1 MRRRERVDD
10 DGDDYVYWYRAIN
23 RISVHQRM
31 DWQKLCAD
39 QYLSL
44 MTRRTIKCYLS
55 NSLAFVLSSQSV
67 LLHLTAFPCLVTQSI
82 TTATVIWTGC
92 SLSLCIVVLSS
103 YAAAA
108 AAFAAP
114 PIKGDLM
121 TFSTF
126 HCYNINLI
134 AATATVYI
142 LHCTVKPLYG
152 DINSPI

>member
-1 MRRRERVDD
+1 MLSVQFIGFCFVVPIGFIAS
-10 DGDDYVYWYRAIN
+10 DG
-23 RISVHQRM
+23 ISVFGDPVYNYSYCDM
-31 DWQKLCAD
+31 D
-39 QYLSL
+39 
-44 MTRRTIKCYLS
+44 R
-55 NSLAFVLSSQSV
+55 VL
-67 LLHLTAFPCLVTQSI
+67 
-82 TTATVIWTGC
+82 
-92 SLSLCIVVLSS
+92 SLSLCIVLLFS

>member
-1 MRRRERVDD
+1 MIVKRKLLRRRERVDD

-92 SLSLCIVVLSS
+92 SLSLSMHCAIILLRCCCCCFCCPADQRGLDDLFHFSLLQYQSDRSNRHCVH
-103 YAAAA
+103 
-108 AAFAAP
+108 FA
-114 PIKGDLM
+114 
-121 TFSTF
+121 
-126 HCYNINLI
+126 
-134 AATATVYI
+134 
-142 LHCTVKPLYG
+142 LH
-152 DINSPI
+152 S